1 MPSAHEAW
9 GHKRGA
15 KLDVYARIIAH
26 HTRKPCSFLSQISQ
40 NTPVLRTPLY
50 SRRAEATNGER
61 RSNIN
66 FSIRQFYNPPSPP
79 SVPCNLVARPPSLLH
94 QKHPQ
99 KTHVDNQTLAFSSC
113 RLCLRKSSPVQGTTV
128 FRTRYD
134 RPLYGGRA
142 ETTFVQTC
150 TTTTIAAPKRQKRR
164 LYTLFYI
171 YKRAK
176 SGQLL
181 AGKTEMMYICNRKY
195 LRTHK
200 LENLKTQTP

>member
-9 GHKRGA
+9 GHKRSA

-66 FSIRQFYNPPSPP
+66 FSIRQFSNPPSPP

-99 KTHVDNQTLAFSSC
+99 KTHVDNQALAFLSR

-128 FRTRYD
+128 FRTKYD

-142 ETTFVQTC
+142 ETTFSQTC
-150 TTTTIAAPKRQKRR
+150 TTTTVAARKGKNGASPP
-164 LYTLFYI
+164 YFIYI
-171 YKRAK
+171 SERKV
-176 SGQLL
+176 GDCLQ
-181 AGKTEMMYICNRKY
+181 EMRK
-195 LRTHK
+195 
-200 LENLKTQTP
+200 